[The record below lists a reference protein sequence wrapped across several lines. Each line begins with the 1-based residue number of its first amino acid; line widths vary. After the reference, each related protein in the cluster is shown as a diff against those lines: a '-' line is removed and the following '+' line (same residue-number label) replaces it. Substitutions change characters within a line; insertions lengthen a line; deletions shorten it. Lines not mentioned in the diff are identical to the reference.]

1 VNELLRLGHGDAYRL
16 QDIQHRLEN
25 GKVLYGS
32 DNDYLQKLVYRY
44 RGEIQKIM
52 VHKKPKPIHEP
63 IPEPIHEP
71 IPEPIHEPIHEPI
84 PEPEPIH
91 EPIPEPIM
99 MNQSEVLQSKKEFNE
114 NTLSKSEINEKQ
126 ENPTFCTNCGKQF
139 LDSSKFCTNCGKSSD
154 DISEDP
160 ITQSVQ
166 PAGKIWYLL
175 PLTLYWIGGIIA
187 WAKIKNRNPTR
198 ARNCLIVGF
207 LCSILPLIPAGIFLL
222 GAIGMGSGSSE
233 INDALS
239 VFPEQIQNIKRE
251 QILTCENNMGYL
263 QSIELGEMIKERC
276 INSILGK

>member
-52 VHKKPKPIHEP
+52 VHKKPK
-63 IPEPIHEP
+63 PIHEP

>member
-1 VNELLRLGHGDAYRL
+1 
-16 QDIQHRLEN
+16 
-25 GKVLYGS
+25 
-32 DNDYLQKLVYRY
+32 
-44 RGEIQKIM
+44 M
-52 VHKKPKPIHEP
+52 
-63 IPEPIHEP
+63 
-71 IPEPIHEPIHEPI
+71 
-84 PEPEPIH
+84 
-91 EPIPEPIM
+91 
-99 MNQSEVLQSKKEFNE
+99 
-114 NTLSKSEINEKQ
+114 
-126 ENPTFCTNCGKQF
+126 
-139 LDSSKFCTNCGKSSD
+139 
-154 DISEDP
+154 
-160 ITQSVQ
+160 
-166 PAGKIWYLL
+166 L

>member
-1 VNELLRLGHGDAYRL
+1 MNELLRLGHGDAYRL

-52 VHKKPKPIHEP
+52 VHKKPKPI
-63 IPEPIHEP
+63 
-71 IPEPIHEPIHEPI
+71 

-91 EPIPEPIM
+91 EPIHEPIM